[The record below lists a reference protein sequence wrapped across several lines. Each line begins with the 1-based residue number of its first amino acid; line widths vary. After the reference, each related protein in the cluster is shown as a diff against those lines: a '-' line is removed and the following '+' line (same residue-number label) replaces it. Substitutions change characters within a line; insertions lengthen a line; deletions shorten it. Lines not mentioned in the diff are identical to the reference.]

1 MALYLLAQRAHARR
15 RRRLPQERVFKPR
28 IQFLNM
34 PEEQVMRRYQLNP
47 EMIRDLCHALERDL
61 QPSTGRSHALPVYVK
76 VTAALNFYTSGTF
89 QTPAGD
95 AAGISQASMSRCVS
109 QVTAA
114 LTRRA
119 NAYIRFPFQPRQQA
133 RTKEEFLR
141 IAGFPNVLG
150 TLGCTHVALKPPSD
164 HENLYR
170 NPLRFHSMNMQLVCD
185 AHGMITHVV
194 AEFPGS
200 VPDAH
205 ILSCSSLRGIFEG
218 HQNMNGWLLGDG
230 TYPLKPWLLT
240 PVETAETAAEQRY
253 NTAHMATQ
261 AVVGRTVGAL
271 KGRFRCLDRAG
282 GVLQYSPLKVCHI
295 FVACCVL
302 HNMAV
307 GRGIP
312 MPEGVE
318 LGARQPAQASPHP
331 EPLSQESQCL
341 RQELIT
347 SYFS

>member
-15 RRRLPQERVFKPR
+15 RRRVPQERVFKPR

-47 EMIRDLCHALERDL
+47 EMIRDLCHALECDL

-76 VTAALNFYTSGTF
+76 
-89 QTPAGD
+89 
-95 AAGISQASMSRCVS
+95 
-109 QVTAA
+109 
-114 LTRRA
+114 
-119 NAYIRFPFQPRQQA
+119 PRQQA

-170 NPLRFHSMNMQLVCD
+170 NPLCFHSMNMQLVCD

-218 HQNMNGWLLGDG
+218 HQNMDGWLLADG

-240 PVETAETAAEQRY
+240 PVEAVETAAEQRY
-253 NTAHMATQ
+253 NAAHMATQ

-307 GRGIP
+307 GRGIA

-318 LGARQPAQASPHP
+318 LGARPPAQASPHP
-331 EPLSQESQCL
+331 EPLSQEAQCL

>member
-15 RRRLPQERVFKPR
+15 RRRVPQERVFKPR

-47 EMIRDLCHALERDL
+47 EMIRDLCHALECDL

-76 VTAALNFYTSGTF
+76 
-89 QTPAGD
+89 
-95 AAGISQASMSRCVS
+95 
-109 QVTAA
+109 
-114 LTRRA
+114 
-119 NAYIRFPFQPRQQA
+119 PRQQA

-170 NPLRFHSMNMQLVCD
+170 NPLRFHSMNMQLVCN

-205 ILSCSSLRGIFEG
+205 ILSCSSLTGIFEG
-218 HQNMNGWLLGDG
+218 HQNMAGWLLADG

-240 PVETAETAAEQRY
+240 PVEAAETAAEQRY
-253 NTAHMATQ
+253 NAAHMATQ

-307 GRGIP
+307 GQGIA

-318 LGARQPAQASPHP
+318 LGARPPAQASPHP
-331 EPLSQESQCL
+331 EPLSQEAQCL

>member
-15 RRRLPQERVFKPR
+15 RRRVPQERVFKPR

-47 EMIRDLCHALERDL
+47 EMIRDLCHALECDL

-76 VTAALNFYTSGTF
+76 P
-89 QTPAGD
+89 Q
-95 AAGISQASMSRCVS
+95 
-109 QVTAA
+109 
-114 LTRRA
+114 
-119 NAYIRFPFQPRQQA
+119 QQA

-218 HQNMNGWLLGDG
+218 HQNMDGWLLADG

-240 PVETAETAAEQRY
+240 PVEAAETAAEQRY
-253 NTAHMATQ
+253 NAAHMATQ

-307 GRGIP
+307 GQGIA

-318 LGARQPAQASPHP
+318 LGARPPAQASPHP
-331 EPLSQESQCL
+331 EPLSQEAQCL